1 LFAARRERIIGPTR
15 ITSQESSMTPPLP
28 PSPSTDPVTP
38 GAADQG
44 TGRAVEALRT
54 LLIPGEALQSWAIQR
69 RLFAL
74 THRRQIVAA
83 TSGRLLAVARG
94 LLGGF
99 TTEDVRWLD
108 LDDAQLRVGIIGAT
122 LTVVAYASTDL
133 ASASPGTARTLVFAG
148 LRKAEAQAVYRTC
161 QAQEQAW
168 REKRRVRD
176 LEELRAK
183 SGGIQLGGGGAPVA
197 GGSDDARQPAARL
210 QRAREMLQQGLLTDA
225 EFEQVKSR
233 ILADL

>member
-1 LFAARRERIIGPTR
+1 MSAATEHAPASGSDDR
-15 ITSQESSMTPPLP
+15 
-28 PSPSTDPVTP
+28 
-38 GAADQG
+38 GAS
-44 TGRAVEALRT
+44 RALDALRT
-54 LLIPGEALQSWAIQR
+54 LLIPGEELQSWAVQR

-74 THRRQIVAA
+74 THRRRLVAA
-83 TSGRLLAVARG
+83 TSGRLLSVSRG
-94 LLGGF
+94 LFGGF
-99 TTEDVRWLD
+99 STEDIRWQD
-108 LDDAQLRVGIIGAT
+108 LDDAQLRVGIVGAT
-122 LTVVAYASTDL
+122 LTVTAYASTDL
-133 ASASPGTARTLVFAG
+133 ASASAGTARALVFPG

-183 SGGIQLGGGGAPVA
+183 SGGIQLAGGAPGSVP
-197 GGSDDARQPAARL
+197 GGNDAQAPAARL
-210 QRAREMLQQGLLTDA
+210 QRAKEMLQQGLLTDA

>member
-1 LFAARRERIIGPTR
+1 MSSAPEPAPAA
-15 ITSQESSMTPPLP
+15 
-28 PSPSTDPVTP
+28 PSGSDDR
-38 GAADQG
+38 GAS
-44 TGRAVEALRT
+44 RALDALRT
-54 LLIPGEALQSWAIQR
+54 LLIPGETLESWAVQR

-74 THRRQIVAA
+74 THRRRLVAA
-83 TSGRLLAVARG
+83 TSGRLLSVSRG
-94 LLGGF
+94 LFGGF
-99 TTEDVRWLD
+99 STEDIRWQD
-108 LDDAQLRVGIIGAT
+108 LDDAQLRVGIVGAT
-122 LTVVAYASTDL
+122 LTVTAFASTDL
-133 ASASPGTARTLVFAG
+133 ASASPGTAHTLVFPG
-148 LRKAEAQAVYRTC
+148 LRKAEAQAVYRAC

-183 SGGIQLGGGGAPVA
+183 SGGIQLAGGAPVSA
-197 GGSDDARQPAARL
+197 GGDDTHQPAARL

>member
-1 LFAARRERIIGPTR
+1 LFGERRERIIGPTR
-15 ITSQESSMTPPLP
+15 ITSQESLMTPPSP
-28 PSPSTDPVTP
+28 PSPAPA
-38 GAADQG
+38 GASGADQG
-44 TGRAVEALRT
+44 TGRAVEALRS
-54 LLIPGEALQSWAIQR
+54 LLIPGEELQSWAIQH

-99 TTEDVRWLD
+99 TTEDIRWQD

-122 LTVVAYASTDL
+122 LTVIAYASTDL

-161 QAQEQAW
+161 QGQEQAW

-183 SGGIQLGGGGAPVA
+183 SGGIQLAGGAAPVA
-197 GGSDDARQPAARL
+197 GAGDDAHQPAARL

-233 ILADL
+233 ILSDL

>member
-1 LFAARRERIIGPTR
+1 MSPAPA
-15 ITSQESSMTPPLP
+15 TPP
-28 PSPSTDPVTP
+28 TP
-38 GAADQG
+38 EPIAPAAADHG
-44 TGRAVEALRT
+44 TSRAVEALRS
-54 LLIPGEALQSWAIQR
+54 LLIPGEELASWAIQH

-74 THRRQIVAA
+74 THRRRIVAA
-83 TSGRLLAVARG
+83 TSGRLLALARG

-99 TTEDVRWLD
+99 TTEDIRWQD

-122 LTVVAYASTDL
+122 LTVTAYASTDL
-133 ASASPGTARTLVFAG
+133 ASASPGTARTLVFTG
-148 LRKAEAQAVYRTC
+148 LRKAEGQAVYRAC

-183 SGGIQLGGGGAPVA
+183 SGGIQLGGSGAALPGG
-197 GGSDDARQPAARL
+197 GDASQPAARL

-233 ILADL
+233 ILSDL

>member
-1 LFAARRERIIGPTR
+1 MSSATEPTPASGSDDR
-15 ITSQESSMTPPLP
+15 
-28 PSPSTDPVTP
+28 
-38 GAADQG
+38 GAS
-44 TGRAVEALRT
+44 RALDALRT
-54 LLIPGEALQSWAIQR
+54 LLIPGEELQSWAVQR

-74 THRRQIVAA
+74 THRRRLVAA
-83 TSGRLLAVARG
+83 TSGRLLSVSRG
-94 LLGGF
+94 LFGGF
-99 TTEDVRWLD
+99 STEDIRWQD
-108 LDDAQLRVGIIGAT
+108 LDDAQLRVGIVGAT
-122 LTVVAYASTDL
+122 LTVTAYASTDL
-133 ASASPGTARTLVFAG
+133 ASASAGTARALVFPG

-183 SGGIQLGGGGAPVA
+183 SGGIQLAGGAPGSVP
-197 GGSDDARQPAARL
+197 GGNDAQAPAARL
-210 QRAREMLQQGLLTDA
+210 QRAKEMLQQGLLTDA

>member
-1 LFAARRERIIGPTR
+1 M
-15 ITSQESSMTPPLP
+15 SSATEPAPA
-28 PSPSTDPVTP
+28 SGSDDR
-38 GAADQG
+38 GAS
-44 TGRAVEALRT
+44 RALDALRT
-54 LLIPGEALQSWAIQR
+54 LLIPGEELQSWAVQR

-74 THRRQIVAA
+74 THRRRIV
-83 TSGRLLAVARG
+83 
-94 LLGGF
+94 
-99 TTEDVRWLD
+99 
-108 LDDAQLRVGIIGAT
+108 GAT
-122 LTVVAYASTDL
+122 LTVTAYASTDL
-133 ASASPGTARTLVFAG
+133 ASASAGTARALVFPG

-183 SGGIQLGGGGAPVA
+183 SGGIQLAGGAPGSVP
-197 GGSDDARQPAARL
+197 GGNDAQAPAARL
-210 QRAREMLQQGLLTDA
+210 QRAKEMLQQGLLTDA

>member
-1 LFAARRERIIGPTR
+1 
-15 ITSQESSMTPPLP
+15 M
-28 PSPSTDPVTP
+28 SPSTPPTSP
-38 GAADQG
+38 SPEPAAPAGTTDQG
-44 TGRAVEALRT
+44 TSRAIEALRS
-54 LLIPGEALQSWAIQR
+54 LIIPGEELQSWAIQH

-74 THRRQIVAA
+74 THRRRVVAA
-83 TSGRLLAVARG
+83 TSGRLLGLARG
-94 LLGGF
+94 LFGGF
-99 TTEDVRWLD
+99 TTEDVRWQD
-108 LDDAQLRVGIIGAT
+108 LDDARLQVGIIGAT
-122 LTVVAYASTDL
+122 LTVIAFASTDL
-133 ASASPGTARTLVFAG
+133 ASASPGTARTLVFTG

-183 SGGIQLGGGGAPVA
+183 SGGIQLGGAAPLQGA
-197 GGSDDARQPAARL
+197 GGDAGQPAARL

>member
-1 LFAARRERIIGPTR
+1 M
-15 ITSQESSMTPPLP
+15 SSATEPAPA
-28 PSPSTDPVTP
+28 SGSDDH
-38 GAADQG
+38 GAS
-44 TGRAVEALRT
+44 RALDALRT
-54 LLIPGEALQSWAIQR
+54 LLIPGEELQSWAVQH

-74 THRRQIVAA
+74 THRRRLVAA
-83 TSGRLLAVARG
+83 TSGRLLSVSRG
-94 LLGGF
+94 LFGGF
-99 TTEDVRWLD
+99 NTEDIRWQD
-108 LDDAQLRVGIIGAT
+108 LDDAQLRVGIVGAT
-122 LTVVAYASTDL
+122 LTVTAYASTDL
-133 ASASPGTARTLVFAG
+133 ASASAGTARSLVFPG
-148 LRKAEAQAVYRTC
+148 LRKAEAQAVYRAC

-183 SGGIQLGGGGAPVA
+183 SGGIQLAGGAPA
-197 GGSDDARQPAARL
+197 SGSGGDDAHAPQARL

>member
-1 LFAARRERIIGPTR
+1 
-15 ITSQESSMTPPLP
+15 MTPPPTPAPAPAPSGP
-28 PSPSTDPVTP
+28 P
-38 GAADQG
+38 DQG
-44 TGRAVEALRT
+44 TGRAVEALRS
-54 LLIPGEALQSWAIQR
+54 LLIPGEELQSWAIQH

-74 THRRQIVAA
+74 THRRQIVGA

-99 TTEDVRWLD
+99 TTEDIRWQD

-122 LTVVAYASTDL
+122 LTVVAFASTDL

-183 SGGIQLGGGGAPVA
+183 SGGIQLSGGAPAVP
-197 GGSDDARQPAARL
+197 GGGDEARQPAARL

-225 EFEQVKSR
+225 EFEQIKSR
-233 ILADL
+233 ILGDL

>member
-1 LFAARRERIIGPTR
+1 MSSATEPAPAAGPDDR
-15 ITSQESSMTPPLP
+15 
-28 PSPSTDPVTP
+28 
-38 GAADQG
+38 GAS
-44 TGRAVEALRT
+44 RALDALRT
-54 LLIPGEALQSWAIQR
+54 LLIPGETLESWAVQH

-74 THRRQIVAA
+74 THRRRLVAA
-83 TSGRLLAVARG
+83 TSGRLLSVSRG
-94 LLGGF
+94 LFGGYS
-99 TTEDVRWLD
+99 TEDIRWQD
-108 LDDAQLRVGIIGAT
+108 LDDAQLRVGIVGAT

-133 ASASPGTARTLVFAG
+133 ASASPGTARTLLFPG

-183 SGGIQLGGGGAPVA
+183 SGGIQLAGTAPVS
-197 GGSDDARQPAARL
+197 GSGDAQAPAARL
-210 QRAREMLQQGLLTDA
+210 ARAREMLQQGLLTDA

>member
-1 LFAARRERIIGPTR
+1 MP
-15 ITSQESSMTPPLP
+15 SSPP
-28 PSPSTDPVTP
+28 PSPEPAAPAVTDR
-38 GAADQG
+38 G
-44 TGRAVEALRT
+44 TSRAVEALRG
-54 LLIPGEALQSWAIQR
+54 LLIPGEELESWAIQH

-74 THRRQIVAA
+74 THRRRIVAA

-94 LLGGF
+94 LFGGF
-99 TTEDVRWLD
+99 TTVDIRWQD
-108 LDDAQLRVGIIGAT
+108 LDDAQLQVGILAAT
-122 LTVVAYASTDL
+122 LTVTAFASTDL
-133 ASASPGTARTLVFAG
+133 ASASAGTARTLVFPG
-148 LRKAEAQAVYRTC
+148 LRKAEAQTVYRTC

-183 SGGIQLGGGGAPVA
+183 SGGIQLSGGASVSGGG
-197 GGSDDARQPAARL
+197 DDARQPAARL

-233 ILADL
+233 ILSDL

>member
-1 LFAARRERIIGPTR
+1 M
-15 ITSQESSMTPPLP
+15 SSATEPA
-28 PSPSTDPVTP
+28 SASGSDDR
-38 GAADQG
+38 GAS
-44 TGRAVEALRT
+44 RALDALRT
-54 LLIPGEALQSWAIQR
+54 LLIPGEELQSWAVQR

-74 THRRQIVAA
+74 THRRRLVAA
-83 TSGRLLAVARG
+83 TSGRLLSVSRG
-94 LLGGF
+94 LFGGF
-99 TTEDVRWLD
+99 STEDIRWQD
-108 LDDAQLRVGIIGAT
+108 LDDAQLRVGIVGAT
-122 LTVVAYASTDL
+122 LTVTAYASTDL
-133 ASASPGTARTLVFAG
+133 ASASAGTARALVFPG

-183 SGGIQLGGGGAPVA
+183 SGGIQLAGGAPGSVP
-197 GGSDDARQPAARL
+197 GGNDAQAPAARL
-210 QRAREMLQQGLLTDA
+210 QRAKEMLQQGLLTDA

>member
-1 LFAARRERIIGPTR
+1 
-15 ITSQESSMTPPLP
+15 MTPPP
-28 PSPSTDPVTP
+28 PSQPSSATAIVG
-38 GAADQG
+38 GADHG
-44 TGRAVEALRT
+44 TGRAIEALRS
-54 LLIPGEALQSWAIQR
+54 LLIPGETLESWAIQH

-74 THRRQIVAA
+74 THRRQIVGA
-83 TSGRLLAVARG
+83 TSGRLVAVARG

-99 TTEDVRWLD
+99 TTEDIRWQD
-108 LDDAQLRVGIIGAT
+108 LDDAQLRVGMIGAT
-122 LTVVAYASTDL
+122 LTVTAYASTDL

-148 LRKAEAQAVYRTC
+148 LRKAEAQAVYRAC

-183 SGGIQLGGGGAPVA
+183 SGGIQLAGGGGAPLAVGA
-197 GGSDDARQPAARL
+197 DDPRQPAARL

>member
-1 LFAARRERIIGPTR
+1 
-15 ITSQESSMTPPLP
+15 MP
-28 PSPSTDPVTP
+28 PSPPPPPPPSSESIAP
-38 GAADQG
+38 GGADQG
-44 TGRAVEALRT
+44 TNRAVEAIRG
-54 LLIPGEALQSWAIQR
+54 LLIPGEALESWAIQH

-74 THRRQIVAA
+74 THRRRIVAA
-83 TSGRLLAVARG
+83 TSGRLLGLARG
-94 LLGGF
+94 LIGGF
-99 TTEDVRWLD
+99 TAEDIRWQD
-108 LDDAQLRVGIIGAT
+108 LDDAQLQVGIIGAT
-122 LTVVAYASTDL
+122 LTVIAFASTDL
-133 ASASPGTARTLVFAG
+133 ASASAGTARTLVFSG
-148 LRKAEAQAVYRTC
+148 LQKAEAQAVYRTC

-183 SGGIQLGGGGAPVA
+183 SGGIQLGGGGGAPLQ
-197 GGSDDARQPAARL
+197 GGGDDAHQPAARL

>member
-1 LFAARRERIIGPTR
+1 
-15 ITSQESSMTPPLP
+15 MTPPP
-28 PSPSTDPVTP
+28 PSPPSSDPAAP
-38 GAADQG
+38 GGDDHG
-44 TGRAVEALRT
+44 TGRAIEALQS
-54 LLIPGEALQSWAIQR
+54 LLIPGETLESWAIQH

-83 TSGRLLAVARG
+83 TSGRLVAVARG

-99 TTEDVRWLD
+99 TTEDIRWQD
-108 LDDAQLRVGIIGAT
+108 LDDAQLRVGMIGAT
-122 LTVVAYASTDL
+122 LTVTAYASTDL
-133 ASASPGTARTLVFAG
+133 ASASAGTARTLAFAG
-148 LRKAEAQAVYRTC
+148 LRKAQAQAVYRTC

-183 SGGIQLGGGGAPVA
+183 SGGIQLGGGGGGAALAA
-197 GGSDDARQPAARL
+197 GTDDPRQPAARL

>member
-1 LFAARRERIIGPTR
+1 LFAVPRERIIEPIR
-15 ITSQESSMTPPLP
+15 IAARSRSMTSPLTP
-28 PSPSTDPVTP
+28 PSSNGPPAPSD
-38 GAADQG
+38 ADQG
-44 TGRAVEALRT
+44 TGRAVEALRS
-54 LLIPGEALQSWAIQR
+54 LLIPGEALESWAIQH

-74 THRRQIVAA
+74 THRRRIVGA

-94 LLGGF
+94 LFGGF
-99 TTEDVRWLD
+99 VTEDVRWQD
-108 LDDAQLRVGIIGAT
+108 LDDAQLRVGIVGAT
-122 LTVVAYASTDL
+122 LTVVAFASTDL
-133 ASASPGTARTLVFAG
+133 ASASAGTARTLVFTG

-183 SGGIQLGGGGAPVA
+183 SGGIQLAGGGAGLPA
-197 GGSDDARQPAARL
+197 GGDDPRQPAARL